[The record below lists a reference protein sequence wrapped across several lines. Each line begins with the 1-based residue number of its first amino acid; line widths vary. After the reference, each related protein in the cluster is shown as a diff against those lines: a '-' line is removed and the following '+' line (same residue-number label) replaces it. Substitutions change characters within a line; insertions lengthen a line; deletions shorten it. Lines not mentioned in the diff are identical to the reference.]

1 MNTLDWIFIV
11 VLAILGIRCM
21 AKGFVAE
28 ILSVASILG
37 GLLAGLLLYKPAGEL
52 FVSWGL
58 ASQPAALPG
67 ILGFAAAFLAAYL
80 VVKLV
85 ERLLKEGI
93 EEADLGG
100 IDRFL
105 GLILGLAE
113 GLIIVSLVLVLMSLL
128 EPAFKSVPGYAKLL
142 SDSFFA
148 RFILPIVGPELAKAT
163 QGINLSMPALKLKAP
178 AVTKP

>member
-28 ILSVASILG
+28 ILSVASVLG

-58 ASQPAALPG
+58 SSQPAALPG
-67 ILGFAAAFLAAYL
+67 VLGFVAAFLAAYL

-85 ERLLKEGI
+85 ERLLREGI
-93 EEADLGG
+93 EEAELGG

-105 GLILGLAE
+105 GLVLGLAE
-113 GLIIVSLVLVLMSLL
+113 ALVLVALVLVLMSLL

-142 SDSFFA
+142 SGSAFA
-148 RFILPIVGPELAKAT
+148 RFILPIIGPELAKAT
-163 QGINLSMPALKLKAP
+163 QGINLSVPALQLKAP
-178 AVTKP
+178 AVKKP

>member
-28 ILSVASILG
+28 ILSVASIMG

-58 ASQPAALPG
+58 AAEPAALPG

-85 ERLLKEGI
+85 ERLLMEGI
-93 EEADLGG
+93 EEANLGG

-105 GLILGLAE
+105 GLVLGLAE
-113 GLIIVSLVLVLMSLL
+113 ALVLVSLVLVLMSLL
-128 EPAFKSVPGYAKLL
+128 EPVFKSVPGYAKLL
-142 SDSFFA
+142 SGSVFA

-163 QGINLSMPALKLKAP
+163 QGINLNMPALKLKAP
-178 AVTKP
+178 AVEKP

>member
-28 ILSVASILG
+28 ILSVASVLG

-58 ASQPAALPG
+58 AAEPAALPG
-67 ILGFAAAFLAAYL
+67 VLGFAAAFLAAYL

-85 ERLLKEGI
+85 ERLLMEGI

-105 GLILGLAE
+105 GLVLGLAE
-113 GLIIVSLVLVLMSLL
+113 GLILVSLVLILMSLL
-128 EPAFKSVPGYAKLL
+128 EPVFKSIPGYAKLL
-142 SDSFFA
+142 SGSFFA

-163 QGINLSMPALKLKAP
+163 QGINLNVPALQLKAP
-178 AVTKP
+178 AIKKP